1 MIAQKTMDS
10 FVSPNLKSILSFIDH
25 HLAENTWFC
34 GDEISGADFQMSFPL
49 EAAMSRGI
57 INTNYPHIVKY
68 IQTYQARAA
77 YKAGLEKGGE
87 YAYA

>member
-1 MIAQKTMDS
+1 MDS

-49 EAAMSRGI
+49 EAANSRGI
-57 INTNYPHIVKY
+57 INANYPHMLNTSKPIKPVQLIKLGWK
-68 IQTYQARAA
+68 
-77 YKAGLEKGGE
+77 KAVNTRTPKSLPH
-87 YAYA
+87 